1 MANSMNDGPALNNK
15 PLMGER
21 KMVTY
26 AEPSRR
32 EQGAYFGAAA
42 AVSVIIAW
50 AMGEFAGIVVPAE
63 ITAAMSVVIG
73 WAAGKWGT

>member
-1 MANSMNDGPALNNK
+1 MR
-15 PLMGER
+15 ET
-21 KMVTY
+21 VTY
-26 AEPSRR
+26 EKPTTR
-32 EQGAYFGAAA
+32 EQGTYFGAAA

-50 AMGEFAGIVVPAE
+50 VLGEFAGIEVPSE